1 MVWKT
6 VEWTAGVIE
15 AGGFRVSGVARDTRI
30 GVAGRHGGVAAA
42 YARPVRLEVDGPNG
56 PAIMPIPDIQLRII
70 ALLILLPLLY
80 EVYRRRRSR

>member
-6 VEWTAGVIE
+6 VESTAGVIE

-30 GVAGRHGGVAAA
+30 GVAGSGRGVAAA

-56 PAIMPIPDIQLRII
+56 PAIVPIPDVQLRII
-70 ALLILLPLLY
+70 VLLVLLPLLY
-80 EVYRRRRSR
+80 GVFQRRRP